1 MLDRFRWHAGIAF
14 IMAVFLGVLE
24 QVPNVLLG
32 KVADWMLVLGML
44 GLAGLVFGF
53 GYLLGYFKLPKS
65 WKTLLVGLI
74 LMIALTLLGNW
85 LLSWAGHSTTLNQE
99 SLKALKGHGLYLFVL
114 SVIFAPII
122 EEVIFR
128 GLLLAQVSLAS
139 LFISGLLFTVLH
151 VPTSIGALVIYGGMA
166 IIFMGLRLKTGSLE
180 YGLILHVLNNLVG
193 VLLLLFFS

>member
-1 MLDRFRWHAGIAF
+1 MHNL
-14 IMAVFLGVLE
+14 
-24 QVPNVLLG
+24 LLG
-32 KVADWMLVLGML
+32 KVADWMLVLGMV

-65 WKTLLVGLI
+65 WKTLLVGLS

-85 LLSWAGHSTTLNQE
+85 LLSWAGHSSTLNQE

-114 SVIFAPII
+114 SVVFAPIM

-193 VLLLLFFS
+193 VILLLFFS